1 MTRTATGLRR
11 LVLPHTRAR
20 IAGVLL
26 AAAGGALAVAAG
38 AIALAPRPL
47 AVAAGWLALLGVAAA
62 AAWAARRTIAAAAP
76 GRVGRLV
83 EQAAGLRA
91 GSVMTL
97 VAPPAAASG
106 QSPALFSAADE
117 RAARLVETSAP
128 DVRRTLG
135 AAARRRLA
143 SGFAAALLGA
153 VLFVA
158 AAPASGRAAA
168 FWHPLAAWRAAHAPV
183 RLTVDRARVKNGDA
197 VTASVT
203 APGALRAVLW
213 TRGPGEPWH
222 ASALPLDSTGHGAKV
237 LGPLA
242 ADLFV
247 KATSGG
253 RTSAELRV
261 AVAPR
266 AFLADLALT
275 ARYPGYLGRPDEPLL
290 PGPDTIPLPEGTA
303 VVVQGTAS
311 VPLVAAA
318 WQAGTRAARLRT
330 DGARFGGAF
339 TPGSGTWRLA
349 LAAADSQAFEGD
361 TPELHV
367 RVLGDSAP
375 VVTLALP
382 AGDTT
387 LPLSLH
393 QPFVVDARDDHALAR
408 LALVTWRVSQTG
420 RIEAPVRESLD
431 VAGVGERAIVQ
442 GDLDAEKRGLLP
454 GDTLRLYVEGW
465 DDAPAP
471 HRGVSRTVALRVP
484 GSGEL
489 RAAARAATRD
499 VAAAAESVTA
509 AQRDLNERTAELA
522 AQRARDAAT
531 TPTTPDAARSGAL
544 NYQQSERAQAVARE
558 QAQLQDRIQQL
569 TQAVEQIQQAVAAA
583 GLGDSAFQARLA
595 EVADLLRRSLSPDLV
610 QRLRDLQDALS
621 RLDPEATRQA
631 LQRLAEAQQQLREQL
646 ERTQQLFHRAAV
658 EGALATL
665 AADADELRRRQEEWN
680 RSDAPRAD
688 SAAAA
693 SEHALAARG
702 DSLAAGIAQAN
713 RDLNQTGGQAAS
725 DSALRAVQQAAERAT
740 SAMNSGAAA
749 AGRREAGEAGRQ
761 GQEAARQLQELPKF
775 LRAAGEQLAQQWRQE
790 ALASLDRALSE
801 TAALAARQRDV
812 GDALRRGSGGA
823 TRGEQASIEE
833 GTTAI
838 AGQIREAAGRHAMI
852 PPELEQA
859 LGYAQHQMAAAREQL
874 DQPQPNSSAAAALAD
889 QALEALNATAY
900 ALLNAR
906 SRVQSTRSGSGLAEA
921 VAEYARLAGQQR
933 GLNGDAQSML
943 PLFGPG
949 MVQQLRALAARQQA
963 LAQQLE
969 RMQAQGQGAGAA
981 DLAQEAKDL
990 ARQLDAGR
998 LDRQTIAR
1006 QERLY
1011 RRLLDAGR
1019 TLTGQEPDEQH
1030 ERVSRPATADS
1041 VHVPAVLRPG
1051 ATGAGPAL
1059 RYPTWEELSRLTPD
1073 ERRLVLDYFRRLNVP
1088 APKP

>member
-1 MTRTATGLRR
+1 MTRTATRLRR
-11 LVLPHTRAR
+11 LARPHTRAR
-20 IAGVLL
+20 VAGVVLVG
-26 AAAGGALAVAAG
+26 AGGALAVAAT

-47 AVAAGWLALLGVAAA
+47 AVVAGWLALAGVAAA
-62 AAWAARRTIAAAAP
+62 AVWVARRTVDAAAP
-76 GRVGRLV
+76 AAVGRLV
-83 EQAAGLRA
+83 EHAAGLRA
-91 GSVMTL
+91 GSVTTL
-97 VAPPAAASG
+97 VAPPAAAGG
-106 QSPALFSAADE
+106 QSSALFAAADE
-117 RAARLVETSAP
+117 RAARLVETAAP
-128 DVRRTLG
+128 GVRRTL
-135 AAARRRLA
+135 AAADRRRLA
-143 SGFAAALLGA
+143 TGFAAALVGA

-183 RLTVDRARVKNGDA
+183 RLTVDRARVRNGDA

-203 APGALRAVLW
+203 APGARRAVLW
-213 TRGPGEPWH
+213 TRGPGEPWR
-222 ASALPLDSTGHGAKV
+222 ASALTLDSTGHGARL

-266 AFLADLALT
+266 AFLSDLALT
-275 ARYPGYLGRPDEPLL
+275 ARYPAYLARPDEPLI

-311 VPLVAAA
+311 VPLARAA
-318 WQAGTRAARLRT
+318 WQAGARAARLRT
-330 DGARFGGAF
+330 DGARFDGAF

-349 LAAADSQAFEGD
+349 LAATDSQAFEGD

-367 RVLGDSAP
+367 RVVGDSAP

-442 GDLDAEKRGLLP
+442 GDLNAEHRGLLP

-465 DDAPAP
+465 DDAPTP
-471 HRGVSRTVALRVP
+471 HRGVSRTVALRVR

-489 RAAARAATRD
+489 RAAARAAARD

-509 AQRDLNERTAELA
+509 AQRDLGERTAELA
-522 AQRARDAAT
+522 AQRARDGTA
-531 TPTTPDAARSGAL
+531 TPTTPDATRSGAL
-544 NYQQSERAQAVARE
+544 NYQQSEQAQAVARE
-558 QAQLQDRIQQL
+558 QAQLQDRIRQL

-595 EVADLLRRSLSPDLV
+595 EVADLLRRSLSPDLL

-631 LQRLAEAQQQLREQL
+631 LQRLAEAQQQLRDQL
-646 ERTQQLFHRAAV
+646 ERSQELFHRAAV

-680 RSDAPRAD
+680 RNDASRAD

-702 DSLAAGIAQAN
+702 DSLAAGVAQAN
-713 RDLNQTGGQAAS
+713 RDLRQTGGAAAS
-725 DSALRAVQQAAERAT
+725 DSALRAAQQAAERAT
-740 SAMNSGAAA
+740 GAMNSASAA
-749 AGRREAGEAGRQ
+749 AGRRDAGEAGRA
-761 GQEAARQLQELPKF
+761 GEAAARLLKDLPNF
-775 LRAAGEQLAQQWRQE
+775 LRATSEQLALRWRQE

-812 GDALRRGSGGA
+812 GDSLRSGSGAA
-823 TRGEQASIEE
+823 TRAEQASIEE

-838 AGQIREAAGRHAMI
+838 ASQIREAAGRHAMI

-859 LGYAQHQMAAAREQL
+859 LGFAQHQMGGARGQL
-874 DQPQPNSSAAAALAD
+874 DQPRPNSAAAAALAD
-889 QALEALNATAY
+889 QALEALNATVY

-906 SRVQSTRSGSGLAEA
+906 RSVQSTRSGSGLAEA
-921 VAEYARLAGQQR
+921 VAEYARLAAQQH
-933 GLNGDAQSML
+933 GVAGDAQGML

-949 MVQQLRALAARQQA
+949 MVQQLRLLAARQQA

-969 RMQAQGQGAGAA
+969 RMQAQGQGSGAA
-981 DLAQEAKDL
+981 ELAQEAKDL
-990 ARQLDAGR
+990 ARQMDAGR

-1019 TLTGQEPDEQH
+1019 TLTGQEPDEH
-1030 ERVSRPATADS
+1030 KERVSRPASGDS
-1041 VHVPAVLRPG
+1041 VHIPAVLRPG

>member
-26 AAAGGALAVAAG
+26 AAAGGALTVAAG
-38 AIALAPRPL
+38 AIALAPQPL

-62 AAWAARRTIAAAAP
+62 AAWAARRTIDAAAP
-76 GRVGRLV
+76 GNVGRLV

-275 ARYPGYLGRPDEPLL
+275 ARYPGYLGRPDEPLM

-318 WQAGTRAARLRT
+318 WQAGTRAARLRI

-339 TPGSGTWRLA
+339 NPGSGTWRLA

-361 TPELHV
+361 TSELHV

-375 VVTLALP
+375 VVM
-382 AGDTT
+382 
-387 LPLSLH
+387 
-393 QPFVVDARDDHALAR
+393 
-408 LALVTWRVSQTG
+408 ALVTWRVSQTG

>member
-11 LVLPHTRAR
+11 LALPHTRAR
-20 IAGVLL
+20 VAGVLL

-62 AAWAARRTIAAAAP
+62 AAWAARRVIAAATP
-76 GRVGRLV
+76 GAVGRLV

-106 QSPALFSAADE
+106 QSPALFAAADE

-143 SGFAAALLGA
+143 TGFAAALAGA
-153 VLFVA
+153 MLFVA

-183 RLTVDRARVKNGDA
+183 RLAVDRARVKNGDA

-203 APGALRAVLW
+203 APGALHAVLW
-213 TRGPGEPWH
+213 TRGPGEPWR
-222 ASALPLDSTGHGAKV
+222 ASALTLDSTGHGAKV

-266 AFLADLALT
+266 AFLADLTLT
-275 ARYPGYLGRPDEPLL
+275 ARYPAYLGRPDEPLL
-290 PGPDTIPLPEGTA
+290 AGPDTIPLPEGTA
-303 VVVQGTAS
+303 VVAQGTAS
-311 VPLVAAA
+311 VALAGAA
-318 WQAGTRAARLRT
+318 WQAGARAARLRT

-349 LAAADSQAFEGD
+349 LAAADSQAFEGE

-408 LALVTWRVSQTG
+408 LALVSWRVSQTG
-420 RIEAPVRESLD
+420 RVETPVRESLD

-442 GDLDAEKRGLLP
+442 GDLDAAERGLLP

-489 RAAARAATRD
+489 RAAARAAARD
-499 VAAAAESVTA
+499 VAAATESVTA

-522 AQRARDAAT
+522 AQRARDGAT
-531 TPTTPDAARSGAL
+531 TPPTPTTPDATRSGAL

-558 QAQLQDRIQQL
+558 QAQLQDRIREL

-646 ERTQQLFHRAAV
+646 ERTQELFHRAAV
-658 EGALATL
+658 EGALSTL
-665 AADADELRRRQEEWN
+665 AADADDLRRRQEEWN

-693 SEHALAARG
+693 NEHALAARG
-702 DSLAAGIAQAN
+702 DSLAAGVAQAN
-713 RDLNQTGGQAAS
+713 RDLQQTGGQAAS

-740 SAMNSGAAA
+740 SAMNAGAAA
-749 AGRREAGEAGRQ
+749 AGRRDAGEAGRQ

-775 LRAAGEQLAQQWRQE
+775 LRAAGEQLALQWRQE

-812 GDALRRGSGGA
+812 GDALRRGAGTA

-838 AGQIREAAGRHAMI
+838 GAQIRAAAGRHAMI

-859 LGYAQHQMAAAREQL
+859 LGFAQHQMAAAREQL
-874 DQPQPNSSAAAALAD
+874 DQPQPNTTAAAALAD

-921 VAEYARLAGQQR
+921 VAEYARLAGQQQ

-949 MVQQLRALAARQQA
+949 MVQQLRLLAARQQA

-969 RMQAQGQGAGAA
+969 RMQGQGQGAGAA
-981 DLAQEAKDL
+981 ELAQEAKDL
-990 ARQLDAGR
+990 ARQMDAGR

-1019 TLTGQEPDEQH
+1019 TLTGQEPDEQR
-1030 ERVSRPATADS
+1030 ERVSRPATGDS
-1041 VHVPAVLRPG
+1041 VHIPAVLRPG
-1051 ATGAGPAL
+1051 ATGSAPAL

-1088 APKP
+1088 